1 MRRQLC
7 FLPPCGANAQGM
19 DVFGLRRAQPSRSS
33 NLIGTA
39 APSLRLQHTQA
50 AIDGALLVLSID
62 VPRSA
67 PVFP

>member
-19 DVFGLRRAQPSRSS
+19 DVFGLRKAQPSLNA

-39 APSLRLQHTQA
+39 APSLRLQHTQV
-50 AIDGALLVLSID
+50 AIDGGLLVPSFD
-62 VPRSA
+62 VPRCA